1 MIPYNTAIVLAGTS
15 LLGAG
20 SGLIGTFALL
30 RRRALLGD
38 TLAHAALPGL
48 CLGFL
53 VWGDRSLPVMLVGG
67 LISGVA
73 GIGAVALLRRYTR
86 IKDDA
91 ALGLVLSLFFG
102 AGLALLK
109 YIQTHA
115 VGGSRAGIDH
125 YIFGSAAGMI
135 ASDVKLIAA
144 VAAVS
149 LLSVLLL
156 YKEFRLVTFDAAFA
170 RVQGWPA
177 SLIDFLLMLLVSITV
192 IIALPAAG
200 VVLTAAL
207 LILPAVAARFWTQ
220 WLAGMLVLSALFG
233 ALIGAAGTLASARG
247 AGLPTGPMIVLAGAV
262 VFLVTMLFA
271 RQRGLI
277 ARALAERRS
286 RRRVDEQ
293 KLLLAAYSIAATP
306 AQPSFT
312 FDALLITMTLSAGRL
327 RGSLQRAESARLTE
341 RTGSDTWRLTVA
353 GLRRADAVA
362 RAYRLWRR
370 FLTDYPD
377 SVSLFA
383 DLDVERIDEH
393 LPGEMVAELE
403 SKLRVAGELP

>member
-20 SGLIGTFALL
+20 CGLVGTFALL
-30 RRRALLGD
+30 RGRALLGD

-53 VWGDRSLPVMLVGG
+53 VWGDRSLPVMLMGG

-73 GIGAVALLRRYTR
+73 GIGVVVLLRRFTR

-91 ALGLVLSLFFG
+91 ALGIVLSLFFG

-144 VAAVS
+144 VATAS
-149 LLSVLLL
+149 LICVLLL
-156 YKEFRLVTFDAAFA
+156 YKEFRLVTFDASFA

-177 SLIDFLLMLLVSITV
+177 SLIDFLLMLLVSVTV

-207 LILPAVAARFWTQ
+207 LILPAVAARFWTE
-220 WLAGMLVLSALFG
+220 WLAAMLILSALFG
-233 ALIGAAGTLASARG
+233 ALIGAVGTLASAR
-247 AGLPTGPMIVLAGAV
+247 AGGMPTGPMIVLVGASL
-262 VFLVTMLFA
+262 FLVTLLFA
-271 RQRGLI
+271 RRRGLI
-277 ARALAERRS
+277 AKAFAEHRS
-286 RRRVDEQ
+286 RQRLDDQ
-293 KLLLAAYSIAATP
+293 KLLLAAHSLASTATRP
-306 AQPSFT
+306 FT
-312 FDALLITMTLSAGRL
+312 FEAASSRIAVSPRRL
-327 RGSLQRAESARLTE
+327 RNLLQRAARGGLFEPAGT
-341 RTGSDTWRLTVA
+341 DIWRLTDRGFQRTA
-353 GLRRADAVA
+353 AIA
-362 RAYRLWRR
+362 RAHRLWQQ
-370 FLTDYPD
+370 FFADYPE
-377 SVSLFA
+377 SVSLFT

-393 LPGEMVAELE
+393 LSGETVAELE
-403 SKLRVAGELP
+403 AKLRAAGELP

>member
-30 RRRALLGD
+30 RGRALLGD

-53 VWGDRSLPVMLVGG
+53 VWGDRSLPVMLLGG
-67 LISGVA
+67 LVSGVA
-73 GIGAVALLRRYTR
+73 GIGVVVFLGRFTR

-91 ALGLVLSLFFG
+91 ALGIVLSLFFG

-149 LLSVLLL
+149 LVSVLLL
-156 YKEFRLVTFDAAFA
+156 YKEFRLVTFDAGFA

-207 LILPAVAARFWTQ
+207 LILPAVAARFWTE
-220 WLAGMLVLSALFG
+220 WLGAMLVLSALFG
-233 ALIGAAGTLASARG
+233 AVIGAAGTLASAG
-247 AGLPTGPMIVLAGAV
+247 GPAMPTGPMIVLAGAGL
-262 VFLVTMLFA
+262 FLATMLFA
-271 RQRGLI
+271 RRRGLI
-277 ARALAERRS
+277 ARALAGRRS
-286 RRRVDEQ
+286 RRRLDEQ
-293 KLLLAAYSIAATP
+293 KLLLSAHALTSP
-306 AQPSFT
+306 ASPFFA
-312 FDALLITMTLSAGRL
+312 FDALLSRIAVSPRRLHGLLRSAEAAGL
-327 RGSLQRAESARLTE
+327 LTPS
-341 RTGSDTWRLTVA
+341 GPDTWRLTA
-353 GLRRADAVA
+353 DGSRRAAAVT
-362 RAYRLWRR
+362 RAHRLWQR
-370 FLTDYPD
+370 FFIDYPD

-383 DLDVERIDEH
+383 DLDVERIDQQ
-393 LPGEMVAELE
+393 LSSEMVAELE
-403 SKLRVAGELP
+403 NKLRAAGESS